1 MNEWLKKMAE
11 KLKDFW
17 KNSSVVK
24 KVILFSV
31 IAVILIAIVVTAK
44 VSARPSTVRL
54 FNASVTNENTRSQIL
69 DRLSEL
75 NISASID
82 DNGYINIDRNADKKK
97 VVSIL
102 MSEGLT
108 PSTWDPF
115 EEYYNRS
122 WSATD
127 AEQNV
132 RLKNAVTERLQQ
144 QLEVLDDINTAFV
157 TINIPKTEL
166 FTADQNPVSAGI
178 VLKLSP
184 RSDLSTNKKKQ
195 KNLERLVL
203 NLVEGLKPEN
213 LTISDTENNVLND
226 FTGLE
231 DANRLTNVQLE
242 QKIRHQEEAKLKA
255 NILNHLQEIVKPKRI
270 GDLVVNCEMDMSQE
284 SSEDTIYTPIQ
295 RKADNPNTPYDESEY
310 VDTVPIS
317 EQKVEKEW
325 KGTGYNPEGPAGV
338 EGNNPPTY
346 SDMSNVIGS
355 TKEVGT
361 TRNNVI
367 NTSHVKKTRS
377 PVIGKTSVSVNIDGV
392 WTIAKDSKTHAYLID
407 EETGHLVWN
416 YTPVTENDLSDFT
429 KLVRAAINYDASRG
443 DIVSVTNVQVDRSE
457 EHQAFE
463 DDYFKKIRTRNTVLL
478 ALAAVAV
485 VLVGFIL
492 FRIISKEIERRKR
505 LREEELLRQAQ
516 AAREQALWDAKEDAN
531 MQVTMSVE
539 ESRRAELQENAINM
553 AKEHPEDVAMLIRT
567 WLMEE

>member
-1 MNEWLKKMAE
+1 MNEWLKKVIE
-11 KLKDFW
+11 KAKDFW
-17 KNSSVVK
+17 KNSSVIK

-31 IAVILIAIVVTAK
+31 IAVIVIAVVLAAK

-75 NISASID
+75 NVSADID
-82 DNGYINIDRNADKKK
+82 DNGYINIDRNADKRK

-108 PSTWDPF
+108 PSSWDPF
-115 EEYYNRS
+115 QEYYNRS

-132 RLKNAVTERLQQ
+132 RLKNAITQRLEQ
-144 QLEVLDDINTAFV
+144 QLEVLDDINRAFV
-157 TINIPKTEL
+157 TINIPETKL

-178 VLKLSP
+178 VLTLSS

-195 KNLERLVL
+195 QNLQRLVL
-203 NLVEGLKPEN
+203 NLVEGLREEN

-226 FTGLE
+226 FTGME
-231 DANRLTNVQLE
+231 DATRLTNIQLE

-255 NILNHLQEIVKPKRI
+255 NILNHLQEIVKSKRI

-284 SSEDTIYTPIQ
+284 SSEDTIYSPITI
-295 RKADNPNTPYDESEY
+295 RADNPNTPYDETETRDSI
-310 VDTVPIS
+310 PIS
-317 EQKVEKEW
+317 QQTVTRKWE
-325 KGTGYNPEGPAGV
+325 GTGYNPEGPSGV

-346 SDMSNVIGS
+346 SDMSNVIGTS
-355 TKEVGT
+355 TETGVT
-361 TRNNVI
+361 QNNVV
-367 NTSHVKKTRS
+367 NTSHVKKVVS
-377 PVIGKTSVSVNIDGV
+377 PKIGKTSVSVNIDGV

-407 EETGHLVWN
+407 PETGHLVWN
-416 YTPVTENDLSDFT
+416 YTPVSETDLADFT
-429 KLVRAAINYDASRG
+429 KLVRAAINYDANRG

-457 EHQAFE
+457 EHQEFE
-463 DDYFKKIRTRNTVLL
+463 DAYFKKIKTRNTVLL

-505 LREEELLRQAQ
+505 LREEELLRQQ
-516 AAREQALWDAKEDAN
+516 QLAREQALWDAKEDSN